1 MKAVVIHESGG
12 PEVLKVQQ
20 WTKPVP
26 SAGQVL
32 IRVRAF
38 GLNRSE
44 MFTRQGHSP
53 DVKFP
58 RALGIEAVGE
68 VEDAPGGEF
77 KKGDVVGTCMGGM
90 GRNFDGGYAEYT
102 CVPTDQVQVVKAKIS
117 WELLG
122 ALPEMMQTVWG
133 SLFESL
139 QLKKEDTLLIRG
151 GTTSVGL
158 AAAAL
163 AKDMCASVAA
173 TTRNPKSEAMLKANG
188 ASEVFID
195 NGSIAEEVRKRHPE
209 GFSKILELV
218 GVTVLEDTLKCAKAQ
233 GIVCITGIVGG
244 KWILENFNPH
254 IIPTSVC
261 LTSYGGFG
269 AQRFKAMPLDQIAQ
283 RVVDGTLKIPIKTF
297 TIDQIVEAHRT
308 MDENTAGGKIVVLV

>member
-1 MKAVVIHESGG
+1 
-12 PEVLKVQQ
+12 VQQ

-26 SAGQVL
+26 IVGQVL
-32 IRVRAF
+32 IQVRAF

-44 MFTRQGHSP
+44 MFTRQGHSQP

-58 RALGIEAVGE
+58 RVLGIEAVGE
-68 VEDAPGGEF
+68 VEEAPGGEF
-77 KKGDVVGTCMGGM
+77 RRGDVVGTCMGGM
-90 GRNFDGGYAEYT
+90 GRKFDGGYAEYT
-102 CVPTDQVQVVKAKIS
+102 CVPSDQVQVVKTKIS
-117 WELLG
+117 WEQLG

-139 QLKKEDTLLIRG
+139 QLQKDDTLLIRG
-151 GTTSVGL
+151 GTTSIGL

-173 TTRNPKSEAMLKANG
+173 TTRKPERTAMLKENG
-188 ASEVFID
+188 AAEVFID
-195 NGSIAEEVRKRHPE
+195 NGSIADDVKARHPE

-218 GVTVLEDTLKCAKAQ
+218 GVTTLADSLNCAKAQ
-233 GIVCITGIVGG
+233 GIVCVTGIVGG
-244 KWILENFNPH
+244 KWILESFDPH
-254 IIPTSVC
+254 IIPTSVY
-261 LTSYGGFG
+261 LTTYAGFG

-297 TIDQIVEAHRT
+297 TIDEIVEAHRA
-308 MDENTAGGKIVVLV
+308 MEDNTAGGKIVVLV